1 MRGNVGRQYVPKK
14 QNCIRAVSYFCSGLI
29 FATMLF
35 TKTNAETEFVNN
47 SDVQSG
53 NSGSYNTYISSLNEN
68 ENVKVQSSE
77 IVIIDNKT
85 TIKKTDSISV
95 RFTTENSGLF
105 TCKIGYSVTSDVHEL
120 KLAAEIDNT
129 VPYEEMNNI
138 SLPIYYSDV
147 DKDKKDSVGNEIA
160 ADIAVKYGDY
170 TYTLRNTN
178 NTDYLYTYIEKG
190 SHTLTLKSQSADVV
204 LNNFS
209 FSYEPSVLSY
219 KEYSEKHKSAAIYDS
234 FKIIEGEEAFLKSSD
249 DLIQLIDN
257 SSADVN
263 PNNASRDV
271 INYIGGS
278 NYDQPGDS
286 ISWEIEVPED
296 GLYEIGLNYR
306 QNYTENSLFYRMLYI
321 DGELPFKE
329 AAQIKFPFAL
339 NWTFKTLSDESNN
352 PYLFYFKKGKH
363 TLELNVTL
371 GELSDVAT
379 TLEET
384 GRELASL
391 YRSIIMIT
399 GDTPDANRDYNL
411 FDRVEGLSDKLNSYI
426 KTLKDI
432 NQKLSDVYGSRSV
445 SSVSTVNGMINV
457 LELMLDNKYTAHRYI
472 SRYYDNYASL
482 SSMSM
487 ELKSMPLDIDRIY
500 YGNNFKNTKAKFLD
514 KTVFSVKRFF
524 NSFVN
529 DYAVS
534 SAKEDATITL
544 WVNWGRDQAKTLKY
558 LIQSDFTVKTGIDV
572 DIKITNATLTH
583 AALSGV
589 GPDCQLQLSRSEP
602 VNLAMRNAVCD
613 LTQFD
618 DYEEIA
624 KRFMPTAS
632 DPYKFGKGIY
642 ALPDTQTFYMM
653 FVRDDIFKELG
664 FSVPKTWDEF
674 TETSVLLLRQNM
686 QAGLPYTQIATM
698 TEVNLGVG
706 SLSIFPT
713 MLLQNGGE
721 LYNNDRS
728 ETLLLSDIS
737 LSVFTKW
744 TDFYTKYGFSKT
756 YDFFNRFRLGL
767 MPMAIQSYT
776 LYANLTAAAPEI
788 EGLWHM
794 YEVPGTVGADGEINN
809 CVSGGGSGA
818 VILSASKHKNEAW
831 EFLKWWTSEDIQY
844 RYGNEVEKILGP
856 SARNA
861 TANVGALKQ
870 YDWTLNN
877 LETLLSQWAKVKE
890 IPEVPGG
897 YYVSRAVD
905 QAFWNVTNASENPKD
920 MLLKWTDVA
929 QTEIDRKRQQ
939 YNIQ

>member
-1 MRGNVGRQYVPKK
+1 MKSIIKRNGV
-14 QNCIRAVSYFCSGLI
+14 RAVAYFCSTLI
-29 FATMLF
+29 FATTLF
-35 TKTNAETEFVNN
+35 LQSKAET
-47 SDVQSG
+47 SPAK
-53 NSGSYNTYISSLNEN
+53 SYNSYLSSFNDT
-68 ENVKVQSSE
+68 VTKIKDDE
-77 IVIIDNKT
+77 IVAVNSKT
-85 TIKKTDSISV
+85 TIKESEDITVQFIA
-95 RFTTENSGLF
+95 ENSGFYTLK
-105 TCKIGYSVTSDVHEL
+105 TDYSVISDVSEIKISL
-120 KLAAEIDNT
+120 KIDGAI
-129 VPYEEMNNI
+129 PYEEMSDI
-138 SLPIYYSDV
+138 SLPVYYCDV
-147 DKDKKDSVGNEIA
+147 NENKTDSTGNEIA
-160 ADIAVKYGDY
+160 ADTAVKYGDY
-170 TYTLRNTN
+170 TYTLRNEN

-190 SHTLTLKSQSADVV
+190 NHILTVKSQSADVV
-204 LNNFS
+204 INSLS
-209 FSYEPSVLSY
+209 FSYEPDILSY
-219 KEYSEKHKSAAIYDS
+219 KDYVEKYKSAKLYS
-234 FKIIEGEEAFLKSSD
+234 GFKITEGEDAVLKSSD

-257 SSADVN
+257 SSANVSPNSPDHDV
-263 PNNASRDV
+263 V
-271 INYIGGS
+271 NYIGGS

-286 ISWEIEVPED
+286 IIWDIEVPED
-296 GLYEIGLNYR
+296 GLYKIALNYR
-306 QNYTENSLFYRMLYI
+306 QNYTENSLFYRTLHI

-329 AAQIKFPFAL
+329 AAQIRFPFAL
-339 NWTFKTLSDESNN
+339 NWTFKTLSDENDE
-352 PYLFYFKKGKH
+352 PYLFYLKKGKH
-363 TLELNVTL
+363 TLELSVTL
-371 GELSDVAT
+371 GDLSEVAAA
-379 TLEET
+379 LEDT
-384 GRELASL
+384 GKQLASV

-411 FDRVEGLSDKLNSYI
+411 FDRIEGLFDKLNSYI
-426 KTLKDI
+426 ETLKGI
-432 NQKLSDVYGSRSV
+432 NTKLSAIYGSSSV

-500 YGNNFKNTKAKFLD
+500 FGNDFKNTKAGLWNR
-514 KTVFSVKRFF
+514 TVFSVKRFF
-524 NSFVN
+524 KSFAS
-529 DYAVS
+529 DYNTDS
-534 SAKEDATITL
+534 SKEDSKITL

-558 LIQSDFTVKTGIDV
+558 LIQSDFTVKTGVDV

-589 GPDCQLQLSRSEP
+589 GPDCQLHLSRSEP

-613 LTQFD
+613 LTEFD
-618 DYEEIA
+618 DYEEVA
-624 KRFMPTAS
+624 ERFMPTAS
-632 DPYKFGKGIY
+632 DPYKFGNGIY

-653 FVRDDIFKELG
+653 FVRDDIFSELG
-664 FSVPKTWDEF
+664 LSVPKTWDEF
-674 TETSVLLLRQNM
+674 TEISVLLLRQNM

-728 ETLLLSDIS
+728 KTLLLSDIS

-794 YEVPGTVGADGEINN
+794 YEVPGTTGTDGKINN

-818 VILSASKHKNEAW
+818 VILSASKHKKEAW
-831 EFLKWWTSEDIQY
+831 EFLKWWTDADIQY
-844 RYGNEVEKILGP
+844 RYGSEVEKILGP

-861 TANVGALKQ
+861 TATVEALKK

-877 LETLLSQWAKVKE
+877 LDHLLSQWSKVKE

>member
-1 MRGNVGRQYVPKK
+1 MTKSIGIRKDILKK
-14 QNCIRAVSYFCSGLI
+14 QKCIRAAASFCSALM
-29 FATMLF
+29 FATILSTY
-35 TKTNAETEFVNN
+35 TKAGTVKNQN
-47 SDVQSG
+47 SNIE
-53 NSGSYNTYISSLNEN
+53 NSKPYDTYISLLDGFETSKIKN
-68 ENVKVQSSE
+68 SE
-77 IVIIDNKT
+77 IVVIDDKMT
-85 TIKKTDSISV
+85 VKKGESI
-95 RFTTENSGLF
+95 FLQFGAEESGLYI
-105 TCKIGYSVTSDVHEL
+105 CHIDYSIMNDVGEI
-120 KLAAEIDNT
+120 KLTVEIDGSSPHDDLT
-129 VPYEEMNNI
+129 DL
-138 SLPIYYSDV
+138 SLPIYYADV
-147 DKDKKDSVGNEIA
+147 NKEKKDAYGNEIA
-160 ADIAVKYGDY
+160 ADTAVKYGGY
-170 TYTLRNTN
+170 TYTLRNIN

-190 SHTLTLKSQSADVV
+190 SHTLTIKSETADIAI
-204 LNNFS
+204 NGFRFAS
-209 FSYEPSVLSY
+209 EYDILSY
-219 KEYSEKHKSAAIYDS
+219 KEYSQKYKSAEVYDS
-234 FKIIEGEEAFLKSSD
+234 FKITEGEDAILKSSD
-249 DLIQLIDN
+249 DLIQLIDD
-257 SSADVN
+257 SSANVN
-263 PNNASRDV
+263 PNNANHDV
-271 INYIGGS
+271 VNYIGGS
-278 NYDQPGDS
+278 NYDQPKDS
-286 ISWEIEVPED
+286 IIWEIDVPED
-296 GLYEIGLNYR
+296 GLYKIGLNYK

-321 DGELPFKE
+321 DGEIPFKE
-329 AAQIKFPFAL
+329 AAEIEFPFAL
-339 NWTFKTLSDESNN
+339 NWTFKTVSDENGE
-352 PYLFYFKKGKH
+352 PYLFYLEEGKH
-363 TLELNVTL
+363 TIELSVTL
-371 GELSDVAT
+371 GELSEVSDI
-379 TLEET
+379 LEET
-384 GRELASL
+384 GKQLASL

-411 FDRVEGLSDKLNSYI
+411 FDRIGGLSEKINSYI
-426 KTLKDI
+426 ETLKGI
-432 NQKLSDVYGSRSV
+432 NKKLSNIYGSESV

-457 LELMLDNKYTAHRYI
+457 LELMLDNRYTAHRYI

-500 YGNNFKNTKAKFLD
+500 IGNNFENTKANIWNR
-514 KTVFSVKRFF
+514 VIFSIKRFL
-524 NSFVN
+524 NSFTN
-529 DYAVS
+529 DYNNS
-534 SAKEDATITL
+534 SSKEATTITL

-558 LIQSDFTVKTGIDV
+558 LIQSDFTVKTGINA

-589 GPDCQLQLSRSEP
+589 GPDCQLHLSRSEP

-618 DYEEIA
+618 DYNEVA

-632 DPYKFGKGIY
+632 DCYKFGDGIY

-653 FVRDDIFKELG
+653 FIRDDVFKELG
-664 FSVPKTWDEF
+664 LSVPRTWDDF
-674 TETSVLLLRQNM
+674 IETSVLLLRQNL

-706 SLSIFPT
+706 ALSIFPT
-713 MLLQNGGE
+713 MLLQSGGE
-721 LYNNDRS
+721 LYNENRS
-728 ETLLLSDIS
+728 KTQLLSDIS

-776 LYANLTAAAPEI
+776 MYATLTAAAPEI
-788 EGLWHM
+788 EGLWRM
-794 YEVPGTVGADGEINN
+794 YEVPGTVGSDGTVNN
-809 CVSGGGSGA
+809 CISGGGSGA

-831 EFLKWWTSEDIQY
+831 EFLKWWTSSDIQY

-861 TANVGALKQ
+861 TATVDALKQ

-877 LETLLSQWAKVKE
+877 LETLLSQWSKVKE

-920 MLLKWTDVA
+920 MLLKWADVA

>member
-1 MRGNVGRQYVPKK
+1 MSVP
-14 QNCIRAVSYFCSGLI
+14 VSE
-29 FATMLF
+29 
-35 TKTNAETEFVNN
+35 K
-47 SDVQSG
+47 
-53 NSGSYNTYISSLNEN
+53 
-68 ENVKVQSSE
+68 
-77 IVIIDNKT
+77 
-85 TIKKTDSISV
+85 IKHGAV
-95 RFTTENSGLF
+95 RFFSTF
-105 TCKIGYSVTSDVHEL
+105 
-120 KLAAEIDNT
+120 AAD
-129 VPYEEMNNI
+129 YDNI
-138 SLPIYYSDV
+138 S
-147 DKDKKDSVGNEIA
+147 DSASENG
-160 ADIAVKYGDY
+160 
-170 TYTLRNTN
+170 
-178 NTDYLYTYIEKG
+178 
-190 SHTLTLKSQSADVV
+190 LT
-204 LNNFS
+204 
-209 FSYEPSVLSY
+209 
-219 KEYSEKHKSAAIYDS
+219 I
-234 FKIIEGEEAFLKSSD
+234 
-249 DLIQLIDN
+249 
-257 SSADVN
+257 
-263 PNNASRDV
+263 
-271 INYIGGS
+271 
-278 NYDQPGDS
+278 
-286 ISWEIEVPED
+286 
-296 GLYEIGLNYR
+296 
-306 QNYTENSLFYRMLYI
+306 
-321 DGELPFKE
+321 
-329 AAQIKFPFAL
+329 
-339 NWTFKTLSDESNN
+339 
-352 PYLFYFKKGKH
+352 
-363 TLELNVTL
+363 
-371 GELSDVAT
+371 
-379 TLEET
+379 
-384 GRELASL
+384 
-391 YRSIIMIT
+391 
-399 GDTPDANRDYNL
+399 
-411 FDRVEGLSDKLNSYI
+411 
-426 KTLKDI
+426 
-432 NQKLSDVYGSRSV
+432 
-445 SSVSTVNGMINV
+445 
-457 LELMLDNKYTAHRYI
+457 
-472 SRYYDNYASL
+472 
-482 SSMSM
+482 
-487 ELKSMPLDIDRIY
+487 
-500 YGNNFKNTKAKFLD
+500 
-514 KTVFSVKRFF
+514 
-524 NSFVN
+524 
-529 DYAVS
+529 
-534 SAKEDATITL
+534 

-618 DYEEIA
+618 DYEDIA

-698 TEVNLGVG
+698 TEVNLGIG

-713 MLLQNGGE
+713 MLLQNDGE
-721 LYNNDRS
+721 LYNNERS
-728 ETLLLSDIS
+728 KTLLLSDIS

-744 TDFYTKYGFSKT
+744 TDFYTKYGFSKS

-776 LYANLTAAAPEI
+776 MYATLTAAAPEI
-788 EGLWHM
+788 DGLWRM

>member
-1 MRGNVGRQYVPKK
+1 MTKIIGRKRKAFKK
-14 QNCIRAVSYFCSGLI
+14 HNFIRTAAYFCSALI
-29 FATMLF
+29 FTTMIF
-35 TKTNAETEFVNN
+35 TDSKAETLKN
-47 SDVQSG
+47 Q
-53 NSGSYNTYISSLNEN
+53 NSGVESFDSYDTYISSLEGLETDKVEN
-68 ENVKVQSSE
+68 SE
-77 IVIIDNKT
+77 IIVINDKT
-85 TIKKTDSISV
+85 TVKKGEFISTQ
-95 RFTTENSGLF
+95 FSAEKSGLYI
-105 TCKIGYSVTSDVHEL
+105 CRIDYSINDDVSNINL
-120 KLAAEIDNT
+120 SAEIDGS
-129 VPYEEMNNI
+129 VPYDDFADI
-138 SLPIYYSDV
+138 SLPIYYADEN
-147 DKDKKDSVGNEIA
+147 KDKKDAQGNEIA
-160 ADIAVKYGDY
+160 ADTAVKYGNY
-170 TYTLRNTN
+170 TYALRDIN
-178 NTDYLYTYIEKG
+178 NTDYLYVYIQSG
-190 SHTLTLKSQSADVV
+190 NHTLTLKSEMSDVV
-204 LNNFS
+204 INGFRFS
-209 FSYEPSVLSY
+209 SEPECLSY
-219 KEYSEKHKSAAIYDS
+219 KEYSQKYKSSEEYDS
-234 FKIIEGEEAFLKSSD
+234 FKIIEGEDAALKSSD

-257 SSADVN
+257 SSANVN
-263 PNNASRDV
+263 PNDADRDV
-271 INYIGGS
+271 VNYIGGS
-278 NYDQPGDS
+278 NYDQPKDC
-286 ISWEIEVPED
+286 IVWEIDVPED
-296 GLYEIGLNYR
+296 GLYKIGLNYR

-329 AAQIKFPFAL
+329 AAQIEFPFAL
-339 NWTFKTLSDESNN
+339 NWTFKTLSDNN
-352 PYLFYFKKGKH
+352 GEPYLFYLEKGKH
-363 TLELNVTL
+363 TLELSVTL
-371 GELSDVAT
+371 GELSEVSES
-379 TLEET
+379 LEKT
-384 GRELASL
+384 GNNLASL

-411 FDRVEGLSDKLNSYI
+411 FERIENLAENINSNI

-432 NQKLSDVYGSRSV
+432 NKKLSSVYGSESV

-457 LELMLDNKYTAHRYI
+457 LELMINNRYTAHRYI

-482 SSMSM
+482 SSMAM
-487 ELKSMPLDIDRIY
+487 EIKSMPLDIDRIY
-500 YGNNFKNTKAKFLD
+500 IGNNFKATKAGIFEKAL
-514 KTVFSVKRFF
+514 FSVRRFF
-524 NSFVN
+524 NSFAE
-529 DYAVS
+529 DYNTS
-534 SAKEDATITL
+534 SSKDETTITL

-558 LIQSDFTVKTGIDV
+558 LIQSDFSVKTGINV

-589 GPDCQLQLSRSEP
+589 GPDCQLHLSRSEP

-618 DYEEIA
+618 DYEEVA

-632 DPYKFGKGIY
+632 DCYKFGNGVY

-653 FVRDDIFKELG
+653 FIRDDIFEELG
-664 FSVPKTWDEF
+664 LSVPKTWDDF
-674 TETSVLLLRQNM
+674 AETSVLLLRQNM

-713 MLLQNGGE
+713 MLLQSGGE
-721 LYNNDRS
+721 LYNENRS
-728 ETLLLSDIS
+728 QTQLLSDIS

-767 MPMAIQSYT
+767 MPMAVQSYT
-776 LYANLTAAAPEI
+776 MYATLTAAAPEI
-788 EGLWHM
+788 EGHWRM
-794 YEVPGTVGADGEINN
+794 YEVPGTADENGTVNN

-831 EFLKWWTSEDIQY
+831 EFLKWWTDSDIQY

-861 TANVGALKQ
+861 TATVDALKK
-870 YDWTLNN
+870 YDWTLDN
-877 LETLLSQWAKVKE
+877 LEALLSQWAKVKE

-920 MLLKWTDVA
+920 MLLKWADVA